1 VRSYRAN
8 NRPKTGG
15 LRMGLT
21 WFVYYQAV
29 MTAFE
34 LTGVWLGE
42 MSIAHAV
49 SIAPYLVVCI
59 TLISL
64 ALFLLVAA

>member
-1 VRSYRAN
+1 
-8 NRPKTGG
+8 
-15 LRMGLT
+15 MGLT